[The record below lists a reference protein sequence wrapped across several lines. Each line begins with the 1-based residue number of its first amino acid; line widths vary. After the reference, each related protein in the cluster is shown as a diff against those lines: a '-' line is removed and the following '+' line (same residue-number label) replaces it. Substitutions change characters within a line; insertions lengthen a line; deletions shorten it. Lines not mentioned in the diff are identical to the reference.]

1 MLLYHFRGLTF
12 RKAFARIGEVRSI
25 IPQRVYVMA
34 LTATATKATRRC
46 IIQKLGMA
54 NTKVINISPEK
65 SNIYLC
71 VSEKPSVEEFVG
83 KIVAIIT
90 RKGQSASKLLIF
102 CRTYDACHRLL

>member
-25 IPQRVYVMA
+25 IPQHVHVMA

-65 SNIYLC
+65 S
-71 VSEKPSVEEFVG
+71 FV
-83 KIVAIIT
+83 
-90 RKGQSASKLLIF
+90 
-102 CRTYDACHRLL
+102 